1 MVEIAGFKIRRNSA
15 TATSKWVTFQDDTA
29 ALDDGKM
36 IMPMPM
42 KRRMSNGSLT
52 SSNGSSE
59 MSASSFKSANSAFGE
74 MTDYFSAALP
84 TANEPMQIHKF
95 SFDDRYAAFSTLGLG
110 SGDKG
115 WSDKVNPAAS
125 SSKVAE
131 PRISNCH
138 FTKSGL
144 QQQAP
149 VPPVPKPMNFWTSE
163 LLGSGSKLNNTT
175 STEIRPMGWSDEVLG
190 RVRLLEPQS

>member
-1 MVEIAGFKIRRNSA
+1 
-15 TATSKWVTFQDDTA
+15 
-29 ALDDGKM
+29 
-36 IMPMPM
+36 
-42 KRRMSNGSLT
+42 
-52 SSNGSSE
+52 
-59 MSASSFKSANSAFGE
+59 

-84 TANEPMQIHKF
+84 TNEPMQIHKF
-95 SFDDRYAAFSTLGLG
+95 SFDDRYAAFSTLG

-125 SSKVAE
+125 SKVAE
-131 PRISNCH
+131 QPRISNCH

-149 VPPVPKPMNFWTSE
+149 VPQPMNYWTSE
-163 LLGSGSKLNNTT
+163 LLRSGSKLNNTSST